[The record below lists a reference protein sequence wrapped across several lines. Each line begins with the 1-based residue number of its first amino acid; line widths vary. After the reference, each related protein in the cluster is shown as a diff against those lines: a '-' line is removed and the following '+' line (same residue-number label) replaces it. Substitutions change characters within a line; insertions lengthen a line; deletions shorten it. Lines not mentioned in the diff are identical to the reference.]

1 MPNVA
6 SSALGSQKV
15 IQLLPF
21 QKTDVTDADGTLVP
35 VLSTALGYVAPYG
48 GSVLGFSG
56 TLSGALTTGS
66 LVFAPTIN
74 GSLCPSFPD
83 AASLRTNQQK
93 GYYTSDGRKANLTFN
108 AGDTIGVNWLK
119 TGTINPTTTDVN
131 ALLVVLF
138 EQVLY

>member
-6 SSALGSQKV
+6 STALGSQKV

-21 QKTDVTDADGTLVP
+21 QKTNVGDADGTLNP
-35 VLSTALGYVAPYG
+35 IMITGEAYVAPYP

-66 LVFAPTIN
+66 LVFAATIN

-93 GYYTSDGRKANLTFN
+93 SSFTQDGRKANYSFN
-108 AGDTIGVNWLK
+108 AGDTVGVNWLK

>member
-1 MPNVA
+1 MPNV
-6 SSALGSQKV
+6 STTPIGSQKQV
-15 IQLLPF
+15 ALLGF
-21 QKTDVTDADGTLVP
+21 QKTNVGDADGTLNP
-35 VLSTALGYVAPYG
+35 VMVTGEAYVAPYA

-93 GYYTSDGRKANLTFN
+93 GNYTQDARKANYTFN
-108 AGDTIGVNWLK
+108 AGDTVGVNWLK